1 MASAE
6 LRDTRRRIRSV
17 QAIQKITRAM
27 ELIAASRI
35 PKASARV
42 LASKPYTS
50 KLIEVIQN
58 LGAAGANTA
67 HVLLARREV
76 ANVGVVVVSS
86 DRGLAGAYAST
97 IIRMAEQR
105 IIDLRREGKDVRI
118 FAIGKKAQTYFRYR
132 GYRIE
137 RSFLSVTDTPGYGDA
152 RAVANSVMGA
162 YASGDVD
169 AVEAFFSRFQSAM
182 TQVPTRYDLLP
193 IQPPAPDATGTTAT
207 GTTATGTTAS
217 SAGTAPIPVAY
228 SYEPSPAEILDRLLP
243 RYVEAIVFN
252 MLLEASAS
260 EHSARRRAM
269 KAATDNADDLIRSL
283 TMSANRARQAD
294 ITTEISEIV
303 GGAEALAASR

>member
-17 QAIQKITRAM
+17 QATQKITRAM
-27 ELIAASRI
+27 ELIAAARI

-42 LASKPYTS
+42 LASKPYTA

-58 LGAAGANTA
+58 LGVARAGSD
-67 HVLLARREV
+67 HLLLAQREV
-76 ANVGVVVVSS
+76 KRVGVLVVSS

-105 IIDLRREGKDVRI
+105 IIDLRREGKDIRI
-118 FAIGKKAQTYFRYR
+118 FAVGKKAQGYYRYR
-132 GYRIE
+132 GYRLE
-137 RSFLSVTDTPGYGDA
+137 RSFLGVTDTPGYGDA
-152 RAVANSVMGA
+152 RAIADAVMGSF
-162 YASGDVD
+162 ASGDID
-169 AVEAFFSRFQSAM
+169 AVEAFYTRFQSAM

-193 IQPPAPDATGTTAT
+193 IEPPEGAPVTSASYEYEPAPD
-207 GTTATGTTAS
+207 
-217 SAGTAPIPVAY
+217 
-228 SYEPSPAEILDRLLP
+228 EILNRLLP

-269 KAATDNADDLIRSL
+269 KAATDNADELVRIL
-283 TMSANRARQAD
+283 TVSANRARQAE

-303 GGAEALAASR
+303 GGAEAQAASRARIAR

>member
-1 MASAE
+1 LASAE

-17 QAIQKITRAM
+17 QATQKITRAM
-27 ELIAASRI
+27 ELIAAARI

-42 LASKPYTS
+42 LASKPYTA

-58 LGAAGANTA
+58 LGVARAGSD
-67 HVLLARREV
+67 HLLLAQREV
-76 ANVGVVVVSS
+76 KRVGVLVVSS

-105 IIDLRREGKDVRI
+105 IIDLRREGKDIRI
-118 FAIGKKAQTYFRYR
+118 FAVGKKAQGYYRYR
-132 GYRIE
+132 GYRLE
-137 RSFLSVTDTPGYGDA
+137 RSFLGVTDTPGYGDA
-152 RAVANSVMGA
+152 RAIADAVMGSF
-162 YASGDVD
+162 ASGDID
-169 AVEAFFSRFQSAM
+169 AVEAFYTRFQSAM

-193 IQPPAPDATGTTAT
+193 IEPPEGAPVTSASYEYEPAPD
-207 GTTATGTTAS
+207 
-217 SAGTAPIPVAY
+217 
-228 SYEPSPAEILDRLLP
+228 EILNRLLP

-269 KAATDNADDLIRSL
+269 KAATDNADELVRIL
-283 TMSANRARQAD
+283 TVSANRARQAE

-303 GGAEALAASR
+303 GGAEAQAASRARIAR